1 MLWIWYVSFILYSL
15 TLCVNIVFVN
25 FSLRFSFSKPS
36 CFLMIILG
44 IRMFV
49 ARTLNDNQC
58 RTFVCHVIYRIR
70 CDHIHNQSSFP
81 SMRSR
86 LKRFNRLLFFL
97 FPRKICFANVIY
109 TNHICISSI
118 VIGSHSFLSTL
129 VKSINFLFAP
139 LGLTFSCKLYE
150 LVIIYLLDLVFAN
163 Y

>member
-1 MLWIWYVSFILYSL
+1 M
-15 TLCVNIVFVN
+15 N

-36 CFLMIILG
+36 CFLMITLG

-97 FPRKICFANVIY
+97 FREKYVFTNVIY
-109 TNHICISSI
+109 TNHICISSSI
-118 VIGSHSFLSTL
+118 VIGSHSFYPLF
-129 VKSINFLFAP
+129 NFLLAP
-139 LGLTFSCKLYE
+139 LGLTFSCKVYE
-150 LVIIYLLDLVFAN
+150 LVIIYLLYLVFGN

>member
-1 MLWIWYVSFILYSL
+1 
-15 TLCVNIVFVN
+15 VN
-25 FSLRFSFSKPS
+25 FSLRFSSSKPS
-36 CFLMIILG
+36 CFLMITLG

-70 CDHIHNQSSFP
+70 CHHDHIHNQSSFP

-97 FPRKICFANVIY
+97 FREKYVFANVIY
-109 TNHICISSI
+109 TNHICISSSI

-139 LGLTFSCKLYE
+139 LGLTFSCKVYE
-150 LVIIYLLDLVFAN
+150 LVVIYLLDLVFGN